1 MQLSADKLTMS
12 TPILEHTLTLKNPSN
27 FQCLQQ
33 INVAIHVHPEN
44 NWSGAWIMSVSPIHC
59 SSSCSDSN
67 AAFKAITNWKELI
80 NLSWNI
86 SVGSCPKVNTGSFPL
101 GVIYSAR
108 DNAQETQNPTSSYHQ
123 SSQSPKHLPLWLLIS
138 WKKKRHTFFLQI
150 PLTHGEVGLPLTP
163 LWPDG
168 RMMWHCWAYHPHPH
182 PPPAPSVAPWAARCG
197 ATVTPQVALA
207 RPIQCCYAT
216 RPSPGCTV
224 SMVCF

>member
-1 MQLSADKLTMS
+1 MEHLSRLPPQSQHWQFSPGSDLFS
-12 TPILEHTLTLKNPSN
+12 QG
-27 FQCLQQ
+27 QCPRNTEPDFFLPPKQPKPK
-33 INVAIHVHPEN
+33 A
-44 NWSGAWIMSVSPIHC
+44 SPFVT
-59 SSSCSDSN
+59 SD
-67 AAFKAITNWKELI
+67 F
-80 NLSWNI
+80 
-86 SVGSCPKVNTGSFPL
+86 L
-101 GVIYSAR
+101 G
-108 DNAQETQNPTSSYHQ
+108 
-123 SSQSPKHLPLWLLIS
+123 
-138 WKKKRHTFFLQI
+138 KKRHTFFLQI